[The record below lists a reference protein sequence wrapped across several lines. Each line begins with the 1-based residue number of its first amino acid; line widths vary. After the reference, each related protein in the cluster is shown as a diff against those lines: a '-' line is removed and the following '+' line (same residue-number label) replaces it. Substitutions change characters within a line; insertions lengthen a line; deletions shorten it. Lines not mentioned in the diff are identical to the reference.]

1 MSTVQAELTRRKL
14 LWLGAL
20 AYPGKVLKN
29 WSSNRKAPSTMNI
42 DIYTHFFPPAYAR
55 EITQR
60 ATRTHPD
67 VPNIEMLM
75 RLFPNLCEFETRL
88 AHMDRYETSLQVLT
102 PLPIPADLFVSD
114 SSAAGALVRVAND
127 AMAEAVVKRPDRF
140 AGVALLCFLDTDEAT
155 NELERAVKHL
165 GLKGAM
171 LFTNI
176 SGQPL
181 DIPQLFQ
188 VYEKAQSLDVPLWIH
203 PISWNYYDWVR
214 DYLIWQIF
222 GWPID
227 TTLAMARLVYGG
239 VLEKFPS
246 LKFIT
251 HHAGGTTPYLIG
263 RVIDTYDQNE
273 ELTRLSGSG
282 VRAARTAAARK
293 PIDYYRMF
301 YGDTALSGIP
311 SAMNCAYEMFG
322 PERLVFGSDYPFGPD
337 SGQRFIHSNLA
348 ALDTLKLPD
357 RDRRRVLVENA
368 RSLLGMK
375 QA

>member
-1 MSTVQAELTRRKL
+1 MSTFQTELTRRKL
-14 LWLGAL
+14 LLLGAL
-20 AYPGKVLKN
+20 AYPGKVFMN
-29 WSSNRKAPSTMNI
+29 WNSDRKALPSMNI
-42 DIYTHFFPPAYAR
+42 DIYTHFFPPAYAK
-55 EITQR
+55 EITRR

-102 PLPIPADLFVSD
+102 PLPIPADLFVAD
-114 SSAAGALVRVAND
+114 SAAAAALVRVAND
-127 AMAEAVVKRPDRF
+127 ALAEAIAKRQDRF
-140 AGVALLCFLDTDEAT
+140 AGVALLCFLDPEEAA
-155 NELERAVKHL
+155 NELERTVRHL

-176 SGQPL
+176 GGRPV
-181 DIPQLFQ
+181 DMPQLFP
-188 VYEKAQSLDVPLWIH
+188 VYERAQGLDVPLWIH

-239 VLEKFPS
+239 VLEKFPK

-273 ELTRLSGSG
+273 ELMRLSGSG
-282 VRAARTAAARK
+282 SSAPRSAAKK

-301 YGDTALSGIP
+301 YGDTALSGIA
-311 SAMNCAYEMFG
+311 SAMSCAFEMFG
-322 PERLVFGSDYPFGPD
+322 SERLVFGSDYPFGPD
-337 SGQRFIHSNLA
+337 SGQRFIHSNLTA
-348 ALDTLKLPD
+348 VDTLRLPD
-357 RDRRRVLVENA
+357 RDRRRILVENA
-368 RSLLGMK
+368 RSLLGLK

>member
-1 MSTVQAELTRRKL
+1 MSLFPQKFTRRKL
-14 LWLGAL
+14 LWLSAL
-20 AYPGKVLKN
+20 AYPGEILKSLGSDRN
-29 WSSNRKAPSTMNI
+29 SPASTNI
-42 DIYTHFFPPAYAR
+42 DIYTHYFPPVYAK
-55 EITQR
+55 EIIRR

-75 RLFPNLCEFETRL
+75 RLFPTLCEFDTRQT
-88 AHMDRYETSLQVLT
+88 HMDRYGTSLQVLT
-102 PLPIPADLFVSD
+102 PLPIPPDLFVSD
-114 SSAAGALVRVAND
+114 LASASALVRVAND
-127 AMAEAVVKRPDRF
+127 AMAEAVSKRQDRF
-140 AGVALLCFLDTDEAT
+140 AGVALLCFLDMEEAT
-155 NELERAVKHL
+155 KELERAVKEL

-176 SGQPL
+176 SGRSL
-181 DIPQLFQ
+181 DIPPLFQ
-188 VYEKAQSLDVPLWIH
+188 VYEMAERLDVPLWIH
-203 PISWNYYDWVR
+203 PISWNYYDWIR

-239 VLEKFPS
+239 VMEKFPK

-273 ELTRLSGSG
+273 ELMRLSGSSA
-282 VRAARTAAARK
+282 RAASPSSKK

-311 SAMNCAYEMFG
+311 SAMNCAYEMFES
-322 PERLVFGSDYPFGPD
+322 ERLVFGSDYPFGPD
-337 SGQRFIHSNLA
+337 GGQRFIRSNLA
-348 ALDTLKLPD
+348 AVDALKLPD
-357 RDRRRVLVENA
+357 RKKKRILVDNA
-368 RSLLGMK
+368 RYLLGMQK
-375 QA
+375 A